1 MSDILQMV
9 EEIETREDLA
19 EFLGLAASDLRSNPQ
34 AWENN
39 SLEDFLSAWSA
50 WVMDCPGWFSA
61 RGEITPDAP
70 DWKLIGR
77 MVLAARV
84 YE

>member
-1 MSDILQMV
+1 MVDIQQMV
-9 EEIETREDLA
+9 EGIETREELA
-19 EFLGLAASDLRSNPQ
+19 EFLRLATEDLKSNPQ
-34 AWENN
+34 AWEND
-39 SLEDFLSAWSA
+39 SLESFLSAWSA
-50 WVMDCPGWFSA
+50 WVTDCPGWFSA
-61 RGEITPDAP
+61 RGEMTPDIP